1 MGSGTEA
8 EIERMNEV
16 EDRASCG
23 EAPRSKQTKENAF
36 GRGNFYAMSICCS
49 KGQHHRSYYLFK
61 TSKSRYRAEEDSLS
75 DNSKKLRKKVLQ
87 SKRITVTFR
96 YIG

>member
-61 TSKSRYRAEEDSLS
+61 TSKSRYRAEENSLS
-75 DNSKKLRKKVLQ
+75 DNSKKLRKRYCSPKELQ
-87 SKRITVTFR
+87 LHFDI
-96 YIG
+96 